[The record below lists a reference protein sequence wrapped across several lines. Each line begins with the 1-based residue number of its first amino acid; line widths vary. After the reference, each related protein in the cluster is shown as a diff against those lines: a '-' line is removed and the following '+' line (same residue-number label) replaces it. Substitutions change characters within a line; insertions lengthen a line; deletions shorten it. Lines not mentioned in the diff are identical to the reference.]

1 MNIAG
6 ARVKIG
12 IGAKLHTITAAALV
26 GIVAVSGIGLVSLKS
41 QVEQDR
47 LAKTR
52 NLTDVAHGVA
62 AYFEGEERAGHL
74 SRADA
79 QAAAIR
85 ALKTLR
91 YDDKEYF
98 WVNDMQPRMVA
109 HPMKPELEGKDLAA
123 VQDPTGKRLFVDFVE
138 TVKRQGQGFVDYHWP
153 KPGADAPVPKLSY
166 VRGFAPWGW
175 VIGTGIYADDT
186 AAILWGA
193 AWKAA
198 AAMLVVVA
206 LIGLLAALIGRRVT
220 RPLLALN
227 RAMHRLAAGDTDA
240 PVPERERTDE
250 IGTMAGAVQVFK
262 DALIA
267 KAEAD
272 LRAAGDAAGA
282 VRRAQ
287 TLDRLTRAFE
297 AQAGDLSRG
306 LAAAATELEVT
317 AGTLTATAARTTE
330 RSGAVAAQAA
340 GTSADVETAAAA
352 TEEMSASVQEI
363 AGQVQRTS
371 EIAGRAAASTRQGE
385 ATVRALAAGTERIGD
400 VVGLIASIAGQ
411 TNLLALNATI
421 EAARAGAAGRGFA
434 VVASEVKALAE
445 QTAKATEEISGQI
458 GRIQGETREAV
469 AAIGEVGRTIEEMRG
484 IAVGVAAAMEEQ
496 NAAIHE
502 IVRGVASAAAG
513 TRGVSENVVDLRR
526 GADEAGAASGQVLT
540 AARGLAHGSEELD
553 RAVKAFLA
561 DVKAA

>member
-1 MNIAG
+1 M
-6 ARVKIG
+6 KIG
-12 IGAKLHTITAAALV
+12 LGAKLHTITATALV

-47 LAKTR
+47 MAKTR
-52 NLTDVAHGVA
+52 NLTDVAYGVA
-62 AYFEGEERAGHL
+62 AYFEGEERAGRL
-74 SRADA
+74 SRAEA
-79 QAAAIR
+79 QGAAIR
-85 ALKTLR
+85 ALKALR

-109 HPMKPELEGKDLAA
+109 HPIKPELEGRDLAA

-138 TVKRQGQGFVDYHWP
+138 TVKRQGQGFVDYYWP

-186 AAILWGA
+186 AAILRDA

-198 AAMLVVVA
+198 AGMLVVVA
-206 LIGLLAALIGRRVT
+206 LIGLLAALIGRRLT
-220 RPLLALN
+220 RPLRALN
-227 RAMHRLAAGDTDA
+227 GAMHRLAAGETGV
-240 PVPERERTDE
+240 PVPARERRDE
-250 IGTMAGAVQVFK
+250 IGAMAGAVQVFK

-267 KAEAD
+267 KAETDA
-272 LRAAGDAAGA
+272 RAAASADGDA
-282 VRRAQ
+282 RRAAA
-287 TLDRLTRAFE
+287 LDRLTRSFE
-297 AQAGDLSRG
+297 TRADLE
-306 LAAAATELEVT
+306 ATARTLTVT
-317 AGTLTATAARTTE
+317 AAHTTE
-330 RSGAVAAQAA
+330 RTGAVAAQAA
-340 GTSADVETAAAA
+340 GTSADVQTAAAA

-363 AGQVQRTS
+363 AGQVNRAS
-371 EIAGRAAASTRQGE
+371 EIAGQAAISTREGE
-385 ATVRALAAGTERIGD
+385 ATVRALAAGTEKIGD

-458 GRIQGETREAV
+458 GRIQGETRDAV
-469 AAIGEVGRTIEEMRG
+469 AAIGAVGRTIEEMRG

-496 NAAIHE
+496 NAAIQE
-502 IVRGVASAAAG
+502 IVRGVASAATGAQ
-513 TRGVSENVVDLRR
+513 GVSENVVDLRR
-526 GADEAGAASGQVLT
+526 GADATGSASEQVLA
-540 AARGLAHGSEELD
+540 AARDLTRGSDELD
-553 RAVKAFLA
+553 HAVKAFLA
-561 DVKAA
+561 EVQAA

>member
-1 MNIAG
+1 V
-6 ARVKIG
+6 RIG

-26 GIVAVSGIGLVSLKS
+26 GIVAVSGIGLFSLKT

-47 LAKTR
+47 MAKTR
-52 NLTDVAHGVA
+52 NLAEVAYGVA

-74 SRADA
+74 SRAEA
-79 QAAAIR
+79 QGAAIR

-91 YDDKEYF
+91 YDSQEYF
-98 WVNDMQPRMVA
+98 WINDMQPRMVA
-109 HPMKPELEGKDLAA
+109 HPMKPELEGRDLSA

-138 TVKRQGQGFVDYHWP
+138 TVKRQGQGFVDYYWP

-186 AAILWGA
+186 AAILWDA
-193 AWKAA
+193 AWRTALG
-198 AAMLVVVA
+198 MLVVVA
-206 LIGLLAALIGRRVT
+206 LIGVLAALIGRRVT
-220 RPLLALN
+220 GPLQALN
-227 RAMHRLAAGDTDA
+227 RAMRRLAAGETGV
-240 PVPERERTDE
+240 PVPAQERSDE
-250 IGTMAGAVQVFK
+250 IGAMAGAVQVFK

-267 KAEAD
+267 KADAD
-272 LRAAGDAAGA
+272 TRAASDAEGS
-282 VRRAQ
+282 VRRAEA
-287 TLDRLTRAFE
+287 LDRLTRAFE
-297 AQAGDLSRG
+297 AQAGALSRG
-306 LAAAATELEVT
+306 LATAAADLETT
-317 AGTLTATAARTTE
+317 ARTLTTTAARTTE
-330 RSGAVAAQAA
+330 RSGAVTAQAA
-340 GTSADVETAAAA
+340 GTSADVQTAAAA

-371 EIAGRAAASTRQGE
+371 EIAGRAAASARQSE
-385 ATVRALAAGTERIGD
+385 TTVRALADGTERIGD
-400 VVGLIASIAGQ
+400 VVGLITSIAGQ

-445 QTAKATEEISGQI
+445 QTAKATDEITGQI

-469 AAIGEVGRTIEEMRG
+469 AAIGEVGRTIEEMRA

-502 IVRGVASAAAG
+502 IVRGVASAATGAQD
-513 TRGVSENVVDLRR
+513 VSASITDLRR
-526 GADEAGAASGQVLT
+526 GADEAGTASEQVLT
-540 AARGLAHGSEELD
+540 AARGLAHGSDELD
-553 RAVKAFLA
+553 RAVKTFLA
-561 DVKAA
+561 EVKAA

>member
-1 MNIAG
+1 
-6 ARVKIG
+6 VKIG
-12 IGAKLHTITAAALV
+12 LGAKLHTITAAALV

-47 LAKTR
+47 MAKTR
-52 NLTDVAHGVA
+52 NLTDVAYGVA
-62 AYFEGEERAGHL
+62 AYFEGEERAGRL
-74 SRADA
+74 SRAAA
-79 QAAAIR
+79 QGAAIQ
-85 ALKTLR
+85 ALKALR

-98 WVNDMQPRMVA
+98 WVNDMQPRMIA

-138 TVKRQGQGFVDYHWP
+138 TVKRQGQGFVDYYWP

-186 AAILWGA
+186 AAILRDA

-198 AAMLVVVA
+198 GGMLVVVA
-206 LIGLLAALIGRRVT
+206 LIGLLAALIGRRLT
-220 RPLLALN
+220 RPILALN
-227 RAMHRLAAGDTDA
+227 GAMHRLAAGETA
-240 PVPERERTDE
+240 VPVPARERQDE
-250 IGTMAGAVQVFK
+250 IGAMAGAVQVFK

-267 KAEAD
+267 KAESDAHAASAAEGGAR
-272 LRAAGDAAGA
+272 RAAA
-282 VRRAQ
+282 
-287 TLDRLTRAFE
+287 LDRLTRSFE
-297 AQAGDLSRG
+297 ARAGALSRG
-306 LAAAATELEVT
+306 LATAAADLEATARTLTVT
-317 AGTLTATAARTTE
+317 AAHTTE
-330 RSGAVAAQAA
+330 RTGAVAAQAA
-340 GTSADVETAAAA
+340 GTSADVQTAAAA

-363 AGQVQRTS
+363 AGQVNRTS

-385 ATVRALAAGTERIGD
+385 ATVRALAAGTEKIGD

-458 GRIQGETREAV
+458 GRIQGETRDAV
-469 AAIGEVGRTIEEMRG
+469 AAIGEVGRTIEEMRA

-496 NAAIHE
+496 NAAIQE
-502 IVRGVASAAAG
+502 IVRGVASAATGAQ
-513 TRGVSENVVDLRR
+513 GVSENAVDLRR
-526 GADEAGAASGQVLT
+526 GADETGTASEQVLA
-540 AARGLAHGSEELD
+540 AARGLTRGSDELD
-553 RAVKAFLA
+553 QAVKAFLA
-561 DVKAA
+561 EVQAA

>member
-1 MNIAG
+1 V
-6 ARVKIG
+6 RIG

-26 GIVAVSGIGLVSLKS
+26 GIVAVSGVGLFSLKA

-47 LAKTR
+47 MAKTR
-52 NLTDVAHGVA
+52 NLTDVAYGVA
-62 AYFEGEERAGHL
+62 AYFEGEERAGRL

-79 QAAAIR
+79 QGAAIR
-85 ALKTLR
+85 ALKNLR
-91 YDDKEYF
+91 YDSQEYF

-109 HPMKPELEGKDLAA
+109 HPMKPELEGKDLAG

-138 TVKRQGQGFVDYHWP
+138 TVKRQGQGFVDYSWP

-198 AAMLVVVA
+198 AGMLVVVA

-220 RPLLALN
+220 QPLLALN
-227 RAMHRLAAGDTDA
+227 RAMHRLAAGETGA
-240 PVPERERTDE
+240 PVPARERTDE
-250 IGTMAGAVQVFK
+250 IGAMAGAVQVFK

-267 KAEAD
+267 KAETD
-272 LRAAGDAAGA
+272 TRAATDAEGSA
-282 VRRAQ
+282 RRAQ
-287 TLDRLTRAFE
+287 ALDRLTRAFE
-297 AQAGDLSRG
+297 ARAADLSRG
-306 LAAAATELEVT
+306 LAAAASELEDT
-317 AGTLTATAARTTE
+317 ARALTDTAARTTE

-385 ATVRALAAGTERIGD
+385 ATVRALAAGTDKIGD

-445 QTAKATEEISGQI
+445 QTARATEEISGQI

-469 AAIGEVGRTIEEMRG
+469 AAIGEVGRTIEEMRA

-502 IVRGVASAAAG
+502 IVRGVASAATG
-513 TRGVSENVVDLRR
+513 TRGVSANVVDLRR
-526 GADEAGAASGQVLT
+526 GADEAGAASAQVLT

-553 RAVKAFLA
+553 QAVKAFLA
-561 DVKAA
+561 QVKAA

>member
-1 MNIAG
+1 
-6 ARVKIG
+6 VKIG
-12 IGAKLHTITAAALV
+12 LGAKLHTITATALV

-47 LAKTR
+47 MAKTR
-52 NLTDVAHGVA
+52 NLTDVAYGVA
-62 AYFEGEERAGHL
+62 AYFEGEERAGRL

-85 ALKTLR
+85 ALKNLR
-91 YDDKEYF
+91 YDSQEYF

-109 HPMKPELEGKDLAA
+109 HPMKPELEGRDLAA

-138 TVKRQGQGFVDYHWP
+138 TVKRQGQGFVDYYWP

-186 AAILWGA
+186 AAILWDA
-193 AWKAA
+193 AWRAA
-198 AAMLVVVA
+198 AGMLVVVA
-206 LIGLLAALIGRRVT
+206 LIGLLAALIGRRLT

-227 RAMHRLAAGDTDA
+227 GAMHRLAAGETA
-240 PVPERERTDE
+240 VPIPARDRTDE
-250 IGTMAGAVQVFK
+250 IGAMAGAVQVFK

-267 KAEAD
+267 KAESDA
-272 LRAAGDAAGA
+272 RAANSAEGGA
-282 VRRAQ
+282 RRAAS
-287 TLDRLTRAFE
+287 LERLTRSFE
-297 AQAGDLSRG
+297 ARAGALSRG
-306 LAAAATELEVT
+306 LSTAAADLEATARTLTVT
-317 AGTLTATAARTTE
+317 AAHTTE
-330 RSGAVAAQAA
+330 RTGAVAAQAA
-340 GTSADVETAAAA
+340 GTSADVQTAAAA

-363 AGQVQRTS
+363 AGQVHRTS

-385 ATVRALAAGTERIGD
+385 ATVRALAAGTEKIGD

-421 EAARAGAAGRGFA
+421 EAARAGTAGRGFA
-434 VVASEVKALAE
+434 VVAAEVKALAE

-469 AAIGEVGRTIEEMRG
+469 AAIGAVGQTIEEMRS

-496 NAAIHE
+496 NAAIQE
-502 IVRGVASAAAG
+502 IVRGVASAATGAQ
-513 TRGVSENVVDLRR
+513 GVSENVVDLRR
-526 GADEAGAASGQVLT
+526 GADETGSASEQVLA
-540 AARGLAHGSEELD
+540 AARGLAQGSGELD
-553 RAVKAFLA
+553 QAVKAFLA
-561 DVKAA
+561 EVQAA

>member
-1 MNIAG
+1 M
-6 ARVKIG
+6 KIG
-12 IGAKLHTITAAALV
+12 LGAKLHTITATALV

-47 LAKTR
+47 MAKTR
-52 NLTDVAHGVA
+52 NLTDVAYGVA
-62 AYFEGEERAGHL
+62 AYFEGEERAGRL

-79 QAAAIR
+79 QGAAIR
-85 ALKTLR
+85 ALKALR

-109 HPMKPELEGKDLAA
+109 HPIKPELEGKDLAA

-138 TVKRQGQGFVDYHWP
+138 TVKRKGQGFVDYYWP

-186 AAILWGA
+186 AAILRDA

-198 AAMLVVVA
+198 AGMLVVVA
-206 LIGLLAALIGRRVT
+206 LIGLLAALIGRRLT
-220 RPLLALN
+220 RPLRALN
-227 RAMHRLAAGDTDA
+227 GAMHRLAAGETA
-240 PVPERERTDE
+240 VPVPARERRDE
-250 IGTMAGAVQVFK
+250 IGAMAGAVQVFK

-267 KAEAD
+267 KAETDA
-272 LRAAGDAAGA
+272 RAAASADGDA
-282 VRRAQ
+282 RRAAA
-287 TLDRLTRAFE
+287 LDRLTRSFE
-297 AQAGDLSRG
+297 TRAGTLSRG
-306 LAAAATELEVT
+306 LATAAADLEATARTLTVT
-317 AGTLTATAARTTE
+317 AAHTTE
-330 RSGAVAAQAA
+330 RTGAVAAQAA
-340 GTSADVETAAAA
+340 GTSADVQTAAAA

-363 AGQVQRTS
+363 AGQVNRAS
-371 EIAGRAAASTRQGE
+371 EIAGQAAISTRQGE
-385 ATVRALAAGTERIGD
+385 ATVRALAAGTEKIGD

-458 GRIQGETREAV
+458 GRIQGETRDAV
-469 AAIGEVGRTIEEMRG
+469 AAIGAVGRTIEEMRG

-496 NAAIHE
+496 NAAIQE
-502 IVRGVASAAAG
+502 IVRGVASAATGAQ
-513 TRGVSENVVDLRR
+513 GVSENVVDLRR
-526 GADEAGAASGQVLT
+526 GADETGSASEQVLA
-540 AARGLAHGSEELD
+540 AARDLTRGSDELD
-553 RAVKAFLA
+553 HAVKAFLA
-561 DVKAA
+561 EVQAA